1 MNSGNIEVIAT
12 VLKGIEN
19 ALDIILESADGEITA
34 LEKVFNEH
42 GACFGAL
49 KSHLNALSALS
60 MGLHNSIEEINTE
73 VNNAAAKRA
82 RA

>member
-73 VNNAAAKRA
+73 VSNAAAKRA

>member
-34 LEKVFNEH
+34 LEKVFNER
-42 GACFGAL
+42 GDCFGAL